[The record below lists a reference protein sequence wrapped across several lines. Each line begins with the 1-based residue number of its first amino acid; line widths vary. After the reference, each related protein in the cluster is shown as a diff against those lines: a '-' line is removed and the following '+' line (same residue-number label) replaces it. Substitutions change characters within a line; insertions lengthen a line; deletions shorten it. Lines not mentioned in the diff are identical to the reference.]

1 MNNDMRI
8 YWKGQSRETGIH
20 KKQTGPHIT
29 NITGNQ
35 AAIEMLKV
43 KENSAGEVIQRI
55 VHFQDGIVDE
65 FSIARPQFHH
75 LGSLSGNHTTAY
87 VVIRES
93 VYSLIVGYSYQDAIN
108 NLKYWVDNLPAM
120 IGFNMLDGE
129 QRMRYKKKEEEFQN
143 LANISLGP
151 GNVGNSS
158 NWAYYLEQC
167 ATAALFVRNEMPL
180 TYHEIGSGL
189 PTGANEGVFN
199 DIFSREMSKRYYNR
213 EALASAIV
221 GLLDTRSYSIS
232 YNIPRWSGITEHD
245 FMSHIQFIYK
255 SSSLHKS
262 QEFEERDNEYEQY
275 CVDIRDQVVR
285 FLSVW
290 QQHLET
296 LCDLYPGL
304 DLPKYFSAINMA
316 YEMVC
321 INFCGCRD
329 VKDLVRPDHAS
340 YVNQFGYPL
349 EATYQ

>member
-65 FSIARPQFHH
+65 FSIYRPQFSH

-129 QRMRYKKKEEEFQN
+129 QRMRYKKKKRNFRILQIFLWN
-143 LANISLGP
+143 L
-151 GNVGNSS
+151 
-158 NWAYYLEQC
+158 
-167 ATAALFVRNEMPL
+167 
-180 TYHEIGSGL
+180 
-189 PTGANEGVFN
+189 
-199 DIFSREMSKRYYNR
+199 
-213 EALASAIV
+213 
-221 GLLDTRSYSIS
+221 
-232 YNIPRWSGITEHD
+232 
-245 FMSHIQFIYK
+245 
-255 SSSLHKS
+255 
-262 QEFEERDNEYEQY
+262 
-275 CVDIRDQVVR
+275 
-285 FLSVW
+285 
-290 QQHLET
+290 
-296 LCDLYPGL
+296 
-304 DLPKYFSAINMA
+304 
-316 YEMVC
+316 
-321 INFCGCRD
+321 
-329 VKDLVRPDHAS
+329 
-340 YVNQFGYPL
+340 
-349 EATYQ
+349 